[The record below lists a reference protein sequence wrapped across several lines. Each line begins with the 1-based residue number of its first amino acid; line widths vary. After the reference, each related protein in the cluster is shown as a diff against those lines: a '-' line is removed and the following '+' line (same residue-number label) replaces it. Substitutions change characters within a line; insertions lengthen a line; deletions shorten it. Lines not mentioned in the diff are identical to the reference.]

1 MLRACHGHIF
11 FHWLAC
17 AATPVDVPLLTCLPP
32 SPYTACVTLIR
43 SFSDEFKTRL
53 LRVAAAVVYTPVNE
67 HFGIVPIEAGASKR
81 AVLATDTGG
90 PLESVVD
97 GTTGF
102 LRHNTAPDFASAMSS
117 IASDAQLARRMGQA
131 GAARAQ
137 AQFSRQAFGAQLEAI
152 CEHALQV

>member
-1 MLRACHGHIF
+1 MRRS
-11 FHWLAC
+11 LASC
-17 AATPVDVPLLTCLPP
+17 P
-32 SPYTACVTLIR
+32 SPALPASACVHALASARIAISSPACVTLIR

-102 LRHNTAPDFASAMSS
+102 LRHNTAPEFASAMSS
-117 IASDAQLARRMGQA
+117 IASDARLARRMGQA
-131 GAARAQ
+131 GAARAKS
-137 AQFSRQAFGAQLEAI
+137 QFSRQAFGAQLEAI
-152 CEHALQV
+152 CEHASQA